1 MMLPTENA
9 PELSVIILT
18 HNRYDDTR
26 RCLVSLQPLV
36 SEMAV
41 QVVVVDNGST
51 DGTPARLAAD
61 FPSVTLITNAENRGV
76 AAGRNQG
83 LAVATA
89 QRILILDNDTV
100 VNKTALLGMM
110 RYLDTHPE
118 VGLCGCCMTD
128 AQGNVQRSFR
138 PFPGLKG
145 KLLSVVGLRMARE
158 AFHFDAEGVIEPFYV
173 IGACQM
179 MRREAVRQVG
189 PLDEAIFYGPEDA
202 DYCHRLRLAGW
213 QVKYLP
219 QFSIIHTYYRHT
231 AHKPL
236 SRLGVKHIKGLLHL
250 YKKYHRIS

>member
-1 MMLPTENA
+1 MIGVIVINYGG
-9 PELSVIILT
+9 PERTIRFVKEECAKIASQ
-18 HNRYDDTR
+18 HK
-26 RCLVSLQPLV
+26 
-36 SEMAV
+36 
-41 QVVVVDNGST
+41 VVVVDNGST

-61 FPSVTLITNAENRGV
+61 FPSVTLLTNAENRGV

-219 QFSIIHTYYRHT
+219 QFSIHTYYRHT